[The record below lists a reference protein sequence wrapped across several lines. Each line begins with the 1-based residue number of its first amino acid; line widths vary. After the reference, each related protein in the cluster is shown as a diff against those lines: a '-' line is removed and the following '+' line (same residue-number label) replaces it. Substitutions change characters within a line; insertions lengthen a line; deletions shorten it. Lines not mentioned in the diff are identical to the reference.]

1 MDLIFYGIGMLSLVL
16 ILVGTIDYIIGKD
29 IGEIYPFWKDLKGDK
44 WKIDYMKVVKSFL
57 VKN

>member
-29 IGEIYPFWKDLKGDK
+29 IGEIYPFWKDLKGK
-44 WKIDYMKVVKSFL
+44 
-57 VKN
+57 